1 MSYMKW
7 TSDLELGIEVIDN
20 QHRRIV
26 EYINDLHQA
35 IDRQS
40 RAEVGEVL
48 EQLVEYTMSHFAFEE
63 SLLDEAGYVHSKPHK
78 RMHKLFSR
86 KIGEYQERLEQGH
99 DVAEELHDML
109 ARWLLTHIR
118 RDDADYVGSV
128 KANMIEAIVVH
139 EEKRETRGWL
149 SRFFR

>member
-63 SLLDEAGYVHSKPHK
+63 DLQEQAGYPFHHAHKKVHE
-78 RMHKLFSR
+78 LFCR
-86 KIGEYQERLEQGH
+86 KIEDFQYRFELGE
-99 DVAEELHDML
+99 DVSRH
-109 ARWLLTHIR
+109 LLTTLRAWLINHIK
-118 RDDADYVGSV
+118 RDDADY
-128 KANMIEAIVVH
+128 A
-139 EEKRETRGWL
+139 ETIKVALAASLKPRPK
-149 SRFFR
+149 SFFARLFG